1 MITNTFNSIEDI
13 GWYGSAY
20 VLASCSTQLL
30 FGRLYLFYSNKI
42 VFIISVIIFMAGSA
56 VCGAAPTSTAF
67 IIGRALAGCGAAG
80 IFSGVTVVMIPM
92 VPLGKRPMYQGMMG
106 SLFGISSVIGPLI
119 GGAFTKSERL
129 TWRWCFYIN
138 LPLGAVSLLIVLLF
152 LHIPPPPKA
161 DLSTR
166 EKLIRLDPVGT
177 LLFMP
182 AVISLLLALQWGGL
196 DYPWSNP
203 RVVALL
209 VLFGVLL
216 ISWIATQIIG
226 KENATLPPRIIL
238 QRSVAAGLAMSCCIG
253 GVMLS
258 LGFYLP
264 VWFQAIL
271 GVDALQ
277 SGIRQLPFILALVV
291 AAIVAG
297 GVVTKSGYYTP
308 CLIVCSCLMATGAG
322 LLTTLRVDSGSSQWI
337 GYQFLLGFGMG
348 LGQQQSGLAAQT
360 VLKPEDVPVGVSLM
374 FFGQS
379 LGGAVFICVAQN
391 IFIQQLFQNLRGVVG
406 DANAS
411 LLEHVGATDL
421 RNYVPSEL
429 LSPTL
434 VAYNKSITTTFYVA
448 VAIASLS
455 IIPALTFEWK
465 SIKGLRGPK
474 GEGNIS
480 AKGDQ

>member
-1 MITNTFNSIEDI
+1 
-13 GWYGSAY
+13 
-20 VLASCSTQLL
+20 
-30 FGRLYLFYSNKI
+30 
-42 VFIISVIIFMAGSA
+42 
-56 VCGAAPTSTAF
+56 
-67 IIGRALAGCGAAG
+67 
-80 IFSGVTVVMIPM
+80 
-92 VPLGKRPMYQGMMG
+92 
-106 SLFGISSVIGPLI
+106 
-119 GGAFTKSERL
+119 
-129 TWRWCFYIN
+129 
-138 LPLGAVSLLIVLLF
+138 
-152 LHIPPPPKA
+152 
-161 DLSTR
+161 
-166 EKLIRLDPVGT
+166 
-177 LLFMP
+177 
-182 AVISLLLALQWGGL
+182 
-196 DYPWSNP
+196 
-203 RVVALL
+203 
-209 VLFGVLL
+209 
-216 ISWIATQIIG
+216 
-226 KENATLPPRIIL
+226 
-238 QRSVAAGLAMSCCIG
+238 
-253 GVMLS
+253 MLS

-308 CLIVCSCLMATGAG
+308 CLIACSCLMATGAG

-448 VAIASLS
+448 VAIASFS